1 MAGPAQR
8 GVHEHGTLSGQGG
21 HEQGADTVG
30 EHRYVLGPVHASPS
44 LRFLLFCGSCFSA
57 CLRCLVLLLSC
68 GRLLCPSAGPIRS
81 RCRLAPGK

>member
-1 MAGPAQR
+1 MSRA
-8 GVHEHGTLSGQGG
+8 LN
-21 HEQGADTVG
+21 TVG

-44 LRFLLFCGSCFSA
+44 LRFLRFLLSA